1 MMHSKAPVDAN
12 PGGYTRCEDT
22 QKSHSEPA
30 QPVSNFFADTP
41 TRGTAIHNCEEQK
54 NIKVPTK
61 HTYL

>member
-30 QPVSNFFADTP
+30 QPYDSTWRSVEAKPLLIAS
-41 TRGTAIHNCEEQK
+41 GS
-54 NIKVPTK
+54 TK
-61 HTYL
+61 RIPRAS